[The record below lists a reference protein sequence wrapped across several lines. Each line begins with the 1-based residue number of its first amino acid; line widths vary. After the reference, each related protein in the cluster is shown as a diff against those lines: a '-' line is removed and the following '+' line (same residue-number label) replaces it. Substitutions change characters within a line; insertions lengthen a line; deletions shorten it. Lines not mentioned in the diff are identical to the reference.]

1 MTKKKAFGTFY
12 EIIKLEKLENLN
24 QDGDSFMIEVNH
36 LRKVFGQNVAVDDIS
51 FSVEKGEVLGFL
63 GPNAAGKSTTM
74 RMITGFLPP
83 TSGTA
88 VIGGDNIVNASLAAR
103 EKIGYLPENAP
114 AYPEMTVIGFLD
126 FIAEIRGF
134 SGHGKTQRI
143 EDTLEQCFLSD
154 VRFQTI
160 STLSKGFKQRVCFA
174 QSILHDP
181 EYLIM
186 DEPTDGLDPN
196 QKHEVRAMIREMAK
210 EKTTILS
217 THILEEVDA
226 VCTRVII
233 ISDGKIVA
241 DDTPEGL
248 KARSPVHGAVCFT
261 VQTPLREDILKD
273 LEHLPDIRS
282 VETLS
287 DTGDPTAVVR
297 IYQTDTL
304 TPPVDRVMR
313 YFLENKVA
321 VKSFLVEKGRLDD
334 VFRMI
339 TTSDSGDTKR

>member
-1 MTKKKAFGTFY
+1 
-12 EIIKLEKLENLN
+12 
-24 QDGDSFMIEVNH
+24 MIEVNH

-51 FSVEKGEVLGFL
+51 FSVVKGEVLGFL

-88 VIGGDNIVNASLAAR
+88 VIGGDDIINASLAAR

-134 SGHGKTQRI
+134 SGREKTQRI
-143 EDTLEQCFLSD
+143 EDTLDKCFLSD

-160 STLSKGFKQRVCFA
+160 NTLSKGFKQRVCFA
-174 QSILHDP
+174 QSIIHDP

-210 EKTTILS
+210 EKTIILS

-261 VQTPLREDILKD
+261 VKSPLGEDIFQE
-273 LEHLPDIRS
+273 LEHLPDVRS

-287 DTGDPTAVVR
+287 DTGDGTAVVR
-297 IYQTDTL
+297 IYYTDIL
-304 TPPVDRVMR
+304 TPPVERVMH
-313 YFLENKVA
+313 YFLENNVA
-321 VKSFLVEKGRLDD
+321 VQSFLVEKGRLDD

-339 TTSDSGDTKR
+339 TTSDSGDTER